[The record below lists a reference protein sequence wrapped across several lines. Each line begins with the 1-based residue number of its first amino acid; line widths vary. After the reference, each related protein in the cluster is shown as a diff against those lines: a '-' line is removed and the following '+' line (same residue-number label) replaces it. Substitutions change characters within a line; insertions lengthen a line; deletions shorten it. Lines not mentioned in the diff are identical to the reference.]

1 MERRTFLTVCL
12 AAIAMSALFYTH
24 LNSENHSDYW
34 RAIPQSIQSNQ
45 VVNKLLD
52 SLNFRSWAERLGS
65 DDVEYDE
72 VDVSLLSSQSV
83 ERVITDNL
91 TRNTLKLLFQV
102 DEEDYDSPVDDDTT
116 NDEKEYYTDYEEETD
131 EELEKEL
138 PDATDWVFI

>member
-24 LNSENHSDYW
+24 LNSEKNHSDYW

-52 SLNFRSWAERLGS
+52 SFQNFRSWSERLNS

-72 VDVSLLSSQSV
+72 VDVSLLNSQSV
-83 ERVITDNL
+83 ERVITK
-91 TRNTLKLLFQV
+91 RPIKRTLLKTAVILGCRGRL
-102 DEEDYDSPVDDDTT
+102 
-116 NDEKEYYTDYEEETD
+116 
-131 EELEKEL
+131 
-138 PDATDWVFI
+138 